1 MAVPLTEEQ
10 KQIKKQQ
17 DDLRRRQREINFPT
31 NVQIGQE
38 VPLMPIS
45 KTPETLESAEQLA
58 QKGFKSELQQPTQQ
72 LAKRILETPSV
83 INKEAELGKFDLERS
98 QALEEFRRSTGG
110 IAGSSERN
118 EELLKRF
125 ASGAFDRAQLGA
137 SLDRQRREDE
147 IAAFDV
153 GQRAIQQ
160 DQAMFSDRIS
170 NLLKTAKT
178 AAEFAEIASRE
189 RIQLNDQQFEAAQNE
204 LRREHEQAIQK
215 NDIIASRENLQ
226 RELDFREKQAMLG
239 REFTAE
245 QSALDRT
252 LKESLAYLDINGQK
266 EIISLQDKLSTDR
279 LLLDQDFTE
288 VQAAL
293 DRAMEI
299 SLQENNIQAQR
310 ELQRSQNEFNNLM
323 QINQQK
329 WETAERNANQIWR
342 SNERLSE
349 QDHQKAIQ
357 YLDFKNQEALQT
369 NDINA
374 QNSIQEMKSKLAL
387 KMQTQ
392 EMDQQEKMMFLD
404 AKLRESAASEDFA
417 RQKTLLQLQT
427 LEEMKILQQ
436 QGKQAESLALVESN
450 LQKSLNEQNFD
461 HTKILQEMKFNQETK
476 LQLNELQLQEA
487 ELALK
492 GKGINLQID
501 AMYNEWIQQASQSGQ
516 VSPESVYNWLQSKL
530 PDNIKGAIKPPD
542 EFAVQNAI
550 KEDYLNMQLQY
561 AMTHE
566 GSAVYENGVFVG
578 LTDEALTNF
587 NEWFNSNFYNDE
599 NRKNEIIQKIYV
611 NSKQKESGPKG
622 PGPERGPMQQSNE
635 KGPGMEV

>member
-17 DDLRRRQREINFPT
+17 DDLKKRQTEINFPT
-31 NVQIGQE
+31 NTQIGQE
-38 VPLMPIS
+38 VPLMPIA
-45 KTPETLESAEQLA
+45 KVPDTLKNAENLA
-58 QKGFKSELQQPTQQ
+58 KKGFQSDLQQPTQQ
-72 LAKRILETPSV
+72 LAKRIVETPSP
-83 INKEAELGKFDLERS
+83 INKEAELGRFDVERS
-98 QALEEFRRSTGG
+98 QGLEEFRRSTGG

-125 ASGAFDRAQLGA
+125 ASGAFDRAQL
-137 SLDRQRREDE
+137 STDIDRKKREDE
-147 IAAFDV
+147 IAAFNV
-153 GQRAIQQ
+153 GQRAVEQGQ
-160 DQAMFSDRIS
+160 TMFSNRIA
-170 NLLKTAKT
+170 NLLNTAKT

-189 RIQLNDQQFEAAQNE
+189 RIQLNDQQFTAAQNE
-204 LRREHEQAIQK
+204 FRREHEQAIQR

-245 QSALDRT
+245 QSALDRA

-266 EIISLQDKLSTDR
+266 EMITLQDKLNTNK
-279 LLLDQDFTE
+279 LLLEQDFAE
-288 VQAAL
+288 VQSAL

-310 ELQRSQNEFNNLM
+310 ELQSSQNEFNRLM

-329 WETAERNANQIWR
+329 WESAERNATQIWK

-349 QDHQKAIQ
+349 QDHQKAVQ
-357 YLDFKNQEALQT
+357 YLDFKNQEALQG

-374 QNSIQEMKSKLAL
+374 QKSIQEMKSKLAL

-404 AKLRESAASEDFA
+404 SKLKESAAIKDFE
-417 RQKTLLQLQT
+417 RQKTYLQLQT
-427 LEEMKILQQ
+427 LEQMKVLQE

-461 HTKILQEMKFNQETK
+461 HTKILQEMKFAQETK
-476 LQLNELQLQEA
+476 LQLNEIQLQEA

-492 GKGINLQID
+492 EKGIDIQID

-530 PDNIKGAIKPPD
+530 PDDIKGTIEPPD

-578 LTDEALTNF
+578 LTDEALTSF
-587 NEWFNSNFYNDE
+587 NEWFNGNFYNDE
-599 NRKNEIIQKIYV
+599 NKKNEIIQKIYV
-611 NSKQKESGPKG
+611 NSKDKGSGPKG
-622 PGPERGPMQQSNE
+622 PGPEKGPAQQSNE
-635 KGPGMEV
+635 KGPGIEA